1 MGSQQETY
9 SAELP
14 TVMGRHL
21 LSGIAALWRKELH
34 HPNRFIGSDSAY
46 PGQGK
51 TWRQKFSGSP
61 IRSINKSTPSPW
73 ASGHRGV
80 SDNQR
85 KVGGGSS
92 QTRASGATGEGKAGN
107 TFSRNARSGKER
119 PVGYGISRAREG
131 STNKGT
137 HARGTRTERIHRE
150 K

>member
-1 MGSQQETY
+1 MESQQEAY
-9 SAELP
+9 SAELLA
-14 TVMGRHL
+14 VMGGHL
-21 LSGIAALWRKELH
+21 LSGIAALWRKEL

-73 ASGHRGV
+73 AAGHRGV
-80 SDNQR
+80 SGNQR

-107 TFSRNARSGKER
+107 PFSRNVSGKER

-131 STNKGT
+131 STNKET
-137 HARGTRTERIHRE
+137 RARGTRSERIHRE